1 MHRLPYINSVYTS
14 LPPSGWMLARI
25 FPSAVFYLHL
35 VLIVWR
41 AGMQAREGRHGDEQ
55 WIESSFQVLNR
66 LERAGVRVE
75 ISGVETLER
84 LPGPVVFVGNHM
96 SMMETM
102 ILPVIIQPMTPV
114 TFVIKQSLLEYPVFK
129 HVMRSRNPIAVSRS
143 NPRQDLKTVLEE
155 GGARL
160 RDGVS
165 VIVFPQTT
173 RSHSFDRQQM
183 SSIGVKLAKKAGV
196 PVVPIALKTDC
207 WSNGSLV
214 KDCGRLDP
222 SKTAYFRLG
231 EALTVE
237 GKGDAEQ
244 EAICDFIDKAL
255 HEWAQREEAKV
266 GRQTG

>member
-1 MHRLPYINSVYTS
+1 MHRLPYTNSVYTS
-14 LPPSGWMLARI
+14 LPPSGWALERI
-25 FPSAVFYLHL
+25 FPSLAFYFHL
-35 VLIVWR
+35 VLIVCR
-41 AGMQAREGRHGDEQ
+41 AGMRARKGQYSDEQ
-55 WIESSFQVLNR
+55 WIESSFEVLGR
-66 LERAGVRVE
+66 LERAGIRVV
-75 ISGVETLER
+75 ILGVETLER

-102 ILPVIIQPMTPV
+102 ILPVIIQPVTPV
-114 TFVIKQSLLEYPVFK
+114 TYVIKQSLLEYPVFK

-143 NPRQDLKTVLEE
+143 NPRQDLKTVLDE

-173 RSHSFDRQQM
+173 RSHFFDRQQM

-207 WSNGSLV
+207 WNNGSLI

-222 SKTAYFRLG
+222 AKTAYFKIG
-231 EALTVE
+231 KVINVE
-237 GKGDAEQ
+237 GKGEREQ
-244 EAICDFIDKAL
+244 EAICDFIEKAL
-255 HEWAQREEAKV
+255 HEWAQKEGV
-266 GRQTG
+266 

>member
-1 MHRLPYINSVYTS
+1 M
-14 LPPSGWMLARI
+14 
-25 FPSAVFYLHL
+25 
-35 VLIVWR
+35 IVWR
-41 AGMQAREGRHGDEQ
+41 AGMQARKGLHGDAQ
-55 WIESSFQVLNR
+55 WVESSFQVLNR
-66 LERAGVRVE
+66 LERAGIRVE
-75 ISGVETLER
+75 ISGIETLER

-102 ILPVIIQPMTPV
+102 VLPVIIQPVTPV
-114 TFVIKQSLLEYPVFK
+114 TYVIKQSLLEYPVFK

-173 RSHSFDRQQM
+173 RSHSFDRHQM

-207 WSNGSLV
+207 WNNGSLV

-222 SKTAYFRLG
+222 QKTAYFRFG
-231 EALTVE
+231 EAITVE

-244 EAICDFIDKAL
+244 EAICDFIENAL
-255 HEWAQREEAKV
+255 QQWV
-266 GRQTG
+266 

>member
-1 MHRLPYINSVYTS
+1 MHRLPYTNSVYTS
-14 LPPSGWMLARI
+14 LPRSSWLLERN
-25 FPSAVFYLHL
+25 FPSLVFYFHL

-41 AGMQAREGRHGDEQ
+41 AGMQARKGRYSDEQ
-55 WIESSFQVLNR
+55 WIESSFEVLSR
-66 LERAGVRVE
+66 LERAGIRME
-75 ISGVETLER
+75 ISGVETFER

-102 ILPVIIQPMTPV
+102 ILPVIIQPVTPV
-114 TFVIKQSLLEYPVFK
+114 TYVIKQSLLEYPVFK
-129 HVMRSRNPIAVSRS
+129 YVMYSRNPIAVSRS

-155 GGARL
+155 GSARL
-160 RDGVS
+160 HDGVS

-207 WSNGSLV
+207 WNNGSLI

-222 SKTAYFRLG
+222 SKTAYFRFG
-231 EALTVE
+231 EAIPIK

-244 EAICDFIDKAL
+244 EVICDFIEKTLQA
-255 HEWAQREEAKV
+255 WA
-266 GRQTG
+266 